1 MYLFSA
7 FDGHIWSFQA
17 LARTPI
23 VAIHILSTCLFV
35 HGGTFFSDNYMLHIT
50 VFKGVHIW

>member
-50 VFKGVHIW
+50 VFKGVHIR